1 MQPAAYT
8 LTLRPQKHT
17 GQKKPTQKSQ
27 ILKPDADVINHNK
40 NYNIMYRPL
49 ITWAVLAAL
58 LIILFIVRTAIACH
72 RHHRHHDGKHLHHIL
87 EIGSERDE
95 FFVPGDRP
103 TYDKSR
109 DYEDF

>member
-1 MQPAAYT
+1 M
-8 LTLRPQKHT
+8 
-17 GQKKPTQKSQ
+17 
-27 ILKPDADVINHNK
+27 
-40 NYNIMYRPL
+40 
-49 ITWAVLAAL
+49 
-58 LIILFIVRTAIACH
+58 ILFIARTAIACH
-72 RHHRHHDGKHLHHIL
+72 RRRCRQHRKHMHIV

>member
-1 MQPAAYT
+1 
-8 LTLRPQKHT
+8 
-17 GQKKPTQKSQ
+17 
-27 ILKPDADVINHNK
+27 
-40 NYNIMYRPL
+40 MYRPL
-49 ITWAVLAAL
+49 ITWAALAAL
-58 LIILFIVRTAIACH
+58 LIILFIARTAIACH
-72 RHHRHHDGKHLHHIL
+72 RRRCRQHRKHMHIV

>member
-1 MQPAAYT
+1 
-8 LTLRPQKHT
+8 
-17 GQKKPTQKSQ
+17 
-27 ILKPDADVINHNK
+27 
-40 NYNIMYRPL
+40 MYRPL
-49 ITWAVLAAL
+49 ITWAALAAL
-58 LIILFIVRTAIACH
+58 LIILFIARTAIACH
-72 RHHRHHDGKHLHHIL
+72 RRRCLQHRKHMHIV